1 MKMNN
6 LLINSNRVINHKLLK
21 SLSAVLVS
29 SLLLSCGGETVPKDD
44 NNVISKFNSTWNIH
58 EKCEVN
64 DDGTILY
71 KAISWGGLVGT
82 FLKQNM
88 PEDLS
93 AYESIT
99 FEFDRPAPVPMQVVV
114 DDRFKTW
121 GKPGIKSLTCNFDGQ
136 DVRSVGKILL
146 QAADPCSIGIN
157 KIYFTPKANTWETVP
172 IWSGNCAFGDWENG
186 FVVSADK
193 FMDAYEGDKL
203 EFIYTADKS
212 DPNVT
217 YWLFKTIYSS
227 TENTLEGNDNELN
240 SWGCALVSSEVN
252 VYRIVLTEKD
262 IEGLREYGLFVN
274 GYNVTV
280 TQCNLL
286 CKSYL
291 SDESE

>member
-21 SLSAVLVS
+21 SLSAALVS

-64 DDGTILY
+64 DDGTIIY
-71 KAISWGGLVGT
+71 KAVSWGGLVGT

-121 GKPGIKSLTCNFDGQ
+121 GKPGIKSLTCHFDGQ

-146 QAADPCSIGIN
+146 QAADTCSIGI
-157 KIYFTPKANTWETVP
+157 KSIYLTPNANTWESVP
-172 IWSGNCAFGDWENG
+172 IWSGSCAFGDWVNG

-240 SWGCALVSSEVN
+240 NWGCALVSSEAT
-252 VYRIVLTEKD
+252 VYRIVLTEND
-262 IEGLREYGLFVN
+262 IAGLREYGLFVN
-274 GYNVTV
+274 GYKVTV